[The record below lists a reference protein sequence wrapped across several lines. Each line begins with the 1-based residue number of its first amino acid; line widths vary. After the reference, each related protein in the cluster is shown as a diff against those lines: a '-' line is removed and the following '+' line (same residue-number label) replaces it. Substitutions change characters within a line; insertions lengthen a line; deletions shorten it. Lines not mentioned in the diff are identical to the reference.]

1 MSNLELIN
9 INDVEYFYAS
19 ELHKSDPNYFYGC
32 ANNTRNIV
40 KKKSIKNEYI
50 FWAYK
55 KKGEWVT
62 SKRTYAKAKLLL
74 TKEWV
79 FNNVPMFA
87 TNNKVKYDIEPAPE
101 ILELDDNEKLRD
113 CDGNIMEIETR
124 GERDVDKC
132 YFKAKNIEKFFG
144 IKDINN
150 TLLKSTSSYKE
161 NLHYKYFT
169 LQKNDNVMKKKVK
182 KRLYLT
188 YTGLIRCLYVSRN
201 KNADKFQKWASKI
214 LFTVQMGTSEQKN
227 ELVSKLLGVIVKEVF
242 KTSSKTILTIIF
254 DNLRLQAELG

>member
-1 MSNLELIN
+1 M
-9 INDVEYFYAS
+9 F
-19 ELHKSDPNYFYGC
+19 

-40 KKKSIKNEYI
+40 KKKNINDEYI

-74 TKEWV
+74 TTDWV

-87 TNNKVKYDIEPAPE
+87 KNNKVKYDIEPAPE
-101 ILELDDNEKLRD
+101 LLMLDDNEKLTD

-132 YFKAKNIEKFFG
+132 YFKVKDISRCFEMNNLKITLLNNNGYEKNI
-144 IKDINN
+144 
-150 TLLKSTSSYKE
+150 
-161 NLHYKYFT
+161 HYKIFT
-169 LQKNDNVMKKKVK
+169 TKSLTKSE
-182 KRLYLT
+182 RYRSRIFLT
-188 YTGLIRCLYVSRN
+188 YTGLVRCLYVSRN

-214 LFTVQMGTSEQKN
+214 LFTAQMGSKEQKN
-227 ELVSKLLGVIVKEVF
+227 ELVSKLLGVDACAVKEVF